1 MKKSFLLSL
10 IIHMTILAIV
20 VALTVFIPYEKKVE
34 PIKIKIMIPQQQ
46 QIASEIPV
54 VSKPTPPKNV
64 EPPLPI
70 PQSPIPAITPVIKPT
85 PKVTP
90 IVTTPIAPTAPLPVQ
105 KSVEVPVQKT
115 VETPVVKAVAPK
127 IAPIEPV
134 KTDPKAKEN
143 YVAYIR
149 QLIDERK
156 VYPKNAKRLKQMGTV
171 TVRFKVVDDGTIKNV
186 SVIDSSGFELLDQ
199 SAKELLENIGR
210 FRAIPKELGDEP
222 IDLTL
227 PIEYTLR

>member
-1 MKKSFLLSL
+1 MV
-10 IIHMTILAIV
+10 HGMVLAIV
-20 VALTVFIPYEKKVE
+20 IAITVLIPYEKKVE
-34 PIKIKIMIPQQQ
+34 PIKIKIMISQQQ
-46 QIASEIPV
+46 QVQPEIPV

-64 EPPLPI
+64 ESPLPI
-70 PQSPIPAITPVIKPT
+70 PKAPIPAIAPVIKPI
-85 PKVTP
+85 PKLTP

-105 KSVEVPVQKT
+105 KSIEVPVQKT
-115 VETPVVKAVAPK
+115 VETPVVKAVAPN
-127 IAPIEPV
+127 IAAIEPV

-143 YVAYIR
+143 YIAYIR

-210 FRAIPKELGDEP
+210 FRAIPKELEDEL